1 MLKRR
6 FATHRRLRK
15 AAPRG
20 SFSSILTARLLK
32 AKADWQ
38 NTFDSIADLV
48 CILDLNGRITR
59 VNKAF
64 SQRMGLPYQSIIGN
78 SCAEVIHKGDPP
90 PGCMLREVIETG
102 EPASD
107 GMELKIGDSIYA
119 TSIFP
124 FYDSTNRICGAV
136 HIFRD
141 ITEQKAL
148 KERLVQSEKMAAIG
162 QLVAEIAHDIN
173 NPLDYITNY
182 LYLLS
187 ESLPEDFEHR
197 EYLRKIETGIDNL
210 AALTRDMLEFARPQI
225 DAYLPVDIHHIIE
238 NAFEFSG
245 RYLSEGRVEVIRSFC
260 CSGVKVMGS
269 EQMLLQVFLNLI
281 LNSIDAMPNGGTI
294 TVATACRGNNII
306 VEFSDTGSGIPEKNI
321 SRIFEPFFTTKK
333 SSEKRGTGLGL
344 TICYNIIHQH
354 KGEISVESTV
364 GKGTTFTINFPLAV

>member
-1 MLKRR
+1 MKRR

-20 SFSSILTARLLK
+20 SFSSIFTARLLK

-64 SQRMGLPYQSIIGN
+64 SQRLGLPYQSIIGN
-78 SCAEVIHKGDPP
+78 SCAGIIHKGDPP
-90 PGCMLREVIETG
+90 PDCRLRDVIETG
-102 EPASD
+102 RPAGD
-107 GMELKIGDSIYA
+107 DVEIRIGESIYS
-119 TSIFP
+119 TSLFP
-124 FYDSTNRICGAV
+124 FFDSTGKIRGAV
-136 HIFRD
+136 HVFRD

-187 ESLPEDFEHR
+187 ESLPKDFEHR
-197 EYLRKIETGIDNL
+197 EYLKKIETGIDNL
-210 AALTRDMLEFARPQI
+210 AALTRDMLEFSRPQI
-225 DAYLPVDIHHIIE
+225 DAYMPVDLHRIIE
-238 NAFEFSG
+238 NALEFSG
-245 RYLSEGRVEVIRSFC
+245 HYLRQGRVEVIRSFC
-260 CSGVKVMGS
+260 CKGLKVMGS

-294 TVATACRGNNII
+294 TVATSCRGNII
-306 VEFSDTGSGIPEKNI
+306 VVEFSDTGTGIPEKNI

-354 KGEISVESTV
+354 KGEISVSSTV
-364 GKGTTFTINFPLAV
+364 GKGTTFTITFPITA